1 LIVLAMPALV
11 LRYEKRL
18 LAEAE
23 RSRGGSIDPQ
33 MTSWV
38 ADARANE
45 FAAEAIASRVT
56 PADSAA

>member
-1 LIVLAMPALV
+1 MPALI

-18 LAEAE
+18 LAEVE
-23 RSRGGSIDPQ
+23 RSRGGSIDPG

-38 ADARANE
+38 ADARPNE
-45 FAAEAIASRVT
+45 FAADAIPSRVT

>member
-1 LIVLAMPALV
+1 MPALI

-23 RSRGGSIDPQ
+23 RSHGGSIDPQ

-38 ADARANE
+38 ADARQSE
-45 FAAEAIASRVT
+45 LAAEAIHPRVT
-56 PADSAA
+56 PADSAV

>member
-1 LIVLAMPALV
+1 
-11 LRYEKRL
+11 
-18 LAEAE
+18 
-23 RSRGGSIDPQ
+23 

-45 FAAEAIASRVT
+45 FAAEAIHSRVT